1 MRSVQIA
8 VLTVGAVA
16 ALVALAG
23 CGSSKAHGEEG
34 TVKLTQPGGS
44 SNSTSPIGKA
54 TAKGLPPGS
63 GLAISN
69 QLQNSEKK
77 TVGELDA
84 ACIITQPSNESING
98 TCTATAIVPGGS
110 FALNAGGKGI
120 GGGNGVSG
128 SIVGGTGKYNGAL
141 GNFSS
146 KPISNAKG
154 GPKEVTFNYILP

>member
-1 MRSVQIA
+1 MRKIRIA
-8 VLTVGAVA
+8 LLTAGAVA

-23 CGSSKAHGEEG
+23 CGSSKTHGAEG
-34 TVKLTQPGGS
+34 TLKFTNPGGS
-44 SNSTSPIGKA
+44 NKSSAPIGKA
-54 TAKGLPPGS
+54 TASGLPPGS
-63 GLAISN
+63 GIATSSP
-69 QLQNSEKK
+69 LQNPEKK
-77 TVGELDA
+77 TVGEINA
-84 ACIITQPSNESING
+84 ACIATQPSSQSIDG

-146 KPISNAKG
+146 KPMGSGEN
-154 GPKEVTFNYILP
+154 PSKEVTFNYILP

>member
-1 MRSVQIA
+1 
-8 VLTVGAVA
+8 VA

-23 CGSSKAHGEEG
+23 CGSSKTHGAEG
-34 TVKLTQPGGS
+34 TLKFTNPGGS
-44 SNSTSPIGKA
+44 NKTVPIGKA
-54 TAKGLPPGS
+54 TARGLPPGS
-63 GLAISN
+63 GIASSN
-69 QLQNSEKK
+69 ELQDPEKK
-77 TVGELDA
+77 TVGEINA
-84 ACIITQPSNESING
+84 VCIATQPSSQSIDG

-146 KPISNAKG
+146 KPTSSGEN
-154 GPKEVTFNYILP
+154 PSKEVTFNYILP